1 MVGTSLNYF
10 DFEDY
15 DPEYFKTLKWIL
27 ENDVSVLDL
36 TFSYETN
43 HFGII
48 KEKPLK
54 PNGDNITVTNENK
67 KEYIK
72 LLCYAKMANEI
83 KPQIE

>member
-27 ENDVSVLDL
+27 ENDVTMLDL

-43 HFGII
+43 HFG
-48 KEKPLK
+48 
-54 PNGDNITVTNENK
+54 
-67 KEYIK
+67 
-72 LLCYAKMANEI
+72 
-83 KPQIE
+83 